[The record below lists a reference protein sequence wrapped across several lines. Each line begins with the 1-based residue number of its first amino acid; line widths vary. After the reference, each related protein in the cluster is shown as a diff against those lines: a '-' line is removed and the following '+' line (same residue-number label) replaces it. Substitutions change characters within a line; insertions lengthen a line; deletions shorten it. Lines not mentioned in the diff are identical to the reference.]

1 MTLMKEAKATFKQ
14 GGFRALKQKYGWK
27 MFAAIFGYYL
37 VRDVTLYVLIPIYGF
52 KTLL

>member
-1 MTLMKEAKATFKQ
+1 MSHLKQVKATFKE
-14 GGFRALKQKYGWK
+14 GGFQALRKKYGWK

-52 KTLL
+52 KALF